1 MIKMSDYD
9 SRRRH
14 NLRVIRNMGRNNET
28 DNRRN
33 NISTIIGI
41 IFVIITIL
49 GFMGVFNQM
58 PQRQIGPIEN
68 LQNSINQAVNDAYSK

>member
-1 MIKMSDYD
+1 MSDYD
-9 SRRRH
+9 SRRRN
-14 NLRVIRNMGRNNET
+14 NLRVIGNMRRNNET

-49 GFMGVFNQM
+49 GFMGVFNQT

-68 LQNSINQAVNDAYSK
+68 LQNSINQAVDDAYSK